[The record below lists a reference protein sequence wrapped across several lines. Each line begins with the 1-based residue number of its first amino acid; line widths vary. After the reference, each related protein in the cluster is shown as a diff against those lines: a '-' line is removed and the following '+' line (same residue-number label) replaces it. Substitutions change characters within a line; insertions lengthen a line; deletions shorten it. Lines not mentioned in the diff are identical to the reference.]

1 MDLHKSGLEGNYGEG
16 EFEEEDEDA
25 SDHGERGGPGDVL
38 DFMSDVVAPAAWEEL
53 KDTFGRMNAAILK
66 ESSCKWKKNAMEA
79 GLGISEAIAES
90 GSGALALHYRFNASD
105 FTHFLG
111 YIRSDLGAYLRR
123 DSTASEIIFIEGL
136 IPLAKKIPPKQ
147 LSRLKAEGY
156 VDRLEALKKA
166 LDEDEHGDIQKLIK
180 LFDT

>member
-90 GSGALALHYRFNASD
+90 GS
-105 FTHFLG
+105 
-111 YIRSDLGAYLRR
+111 DLGAYLRR